1 METIYQRP
9 RDYDLE
15 HEGDDED
22 VAFYVRLLEK
32 WQPRRVM
39 ELASGS
45 GRVTIPLARAAAA
58 SGAEIVGLERE
69 VSMLEEAYRKR
80 AALSDTERTCLSFV
94 EADMRDWQIA
104 GPRYGHQAAAL
115 QDDQIHGGVVRRLR
129 TARASCNEP
138 SDDRRRSQGG

>member
-9 RDYDLE
+9 HDYDLE

-58 SGAEIVGLERE
+58 SGVEIVGLERE
-69 VSMLEEAYRKR
+69 LPMLE
-80 AALSDTERTCLSFV
+80 
-94 EADMRDWQIA
+94 
-104 GPRYGHQAAAL
+104 
-115 QDDQIHGGVVRRLR
+115 
-129 TARASCNEP
+129 
-138 SDDRRRSQGG
+138 